1 MSKLKKKIIRYSLK
15 KRKLPD
21 QNRRQVAKNLSL
33 LSILVFF
40 IFLINFAV
48 IIGTDSK
55 FGKNLSELSHQV
67 HQKTEIVP
75 AKRGTIYD
83 RNGAVIA
90 EDATTYNV
98 YAIIDK
104 TYKSAK
110 GEVLYVEES
119 QYNQVAD
126 VFNRYLGM
134 EKDYVVQQLSQKKLN
149 QVSFGAAGNDISYSN
164 MDAIRSELE
173 AANIK
178 GVDFTT
184 SPNRSYKNGTFASQF
199 IGQAQLIED
208 KEGNKT
214 LQGTT
219 GIEKSLD
226 RILGGQDGVVTYE
239 KDRNGNIVPG
249 SDKVAV
255 KTEDG
260 KDVYT
265 TLSAEL
271 QTYLET
277 RMDVFQEKVKGKY
290 VSATLV
296 SAKTG
301 EILATTQR
309 PTYNADTKEG
319 LDIKNLRTWNTIL
332 YQDQYEPGSTMK
344 VMTLAAAI
352 DHGTFPAYNEVY
364 FNNELQVKDATI
376 KDWEINMG
384 LSEGRYM
391 NIAQGFAYSSN
402 IGMTK
407 LEQKMGNNVWMNYL
421 TLFKF
426 GLSTRFGMGDE
437 SFGGLPSD
445 NYVTQAMSS
454 FGQGISVTQ
463 TQMLRAFSAIAND
476 GEMLEPKFIS
486 AIYDGKHET
495 ARKSQREIVGNPVS
509 ASAAQQTR
517 NYMIT
522 VGTDPQ
528 FGTLY
533 SSDGPI
539 IQVAGQNVA
548 VKSGTAQIATANGY
562 LEGENDNINSI
573 VVMTP
578 AEDPDFIM
586 YVTVQQPEVSF
597 SPKSWQE
604 LVNPVLEDAV
614 ALKDELNL
622 VTETKALDG
631 VTKEDTYK
639 MPSAESLSKELNLK
653 QTISPGGFAD
663 ELRRNLIQP
672 VVLGTGKNIKKMS
685 VSAGTKLKANEQVL
699 LLTDDLDSVPDMY
712 GWTKENVDKFAEWTG
727 IEITYKGEG
736 SRVSKQNVKVET
748 ALKKTKKIT
757 ITLGD

>member
-364 FNNELQVKDATI
+364 YNNELQVKDATI
-376 KDWEINMG
+376 KDWDVNMG

-426 GLSTRFGMGDE
+426 GLPTRFGMGDE
-437 SFGGLPSD
+437 SFGGLPGD

-476 GEMLEPKFIS
+476 GQMLEPKFIS
-486 AIYDGKHET
+486 AIYDKKSDT
-495 ARKSQREIVGNPVS
+495 ARKSKKEVVGKPVS
-509 ASAAQQTR
+509 GSAAQQTR

-522 VGTDPQ
+522 VGTDPEY
-528 FGTLY
+528 GTLY
-533 SSDGPI
+533 SDGPI
-539 IQVAGQNVA
+539 IQVPGQNVA
-548 VKSGTAQIATANGY
+548 VKSGTAQIATDQGY
-562 LEGENDNINSI
+562 LQGENDYINS
-573 VVMTP
+573 VVAMTP
-578 AEDPDFIM
+578 AEDPEFIM
-586 YVTVQQPEVSF
+586 YVTVQQPEVKF
-597 SPKSWQE
+597 SATSWEE
-604 LVNPVLEDAV
+604 LVNPILEDAV
-614 ALKDELNL
+614 ALKDELHL
-622 VTETKALDG
+622 TSEAPTLDG
-631 VTKEDTYK
+631 VTKETTYK
-639 MPSAESLSKELNLK
+639 IPSVETLSKELNLK
-653 QTISPGGFAD
+653 QNLSPGAYSE
-663 ELRRNLIQP
+663 ELRRNLVQP
-672 VVLGTGKNIKKMS
+672 IVLGTGENIRKMS
-685 VSAGTKLKANEQVL
+685 VDVGSKVKANQQVL
-699 LLTDDLDSVPDMY
+699 LLTEDFDAVPDMY
-712 GWTKENVDKFAEWTG
+712 GWTKKNADIFGEWTG
-727 IEITYKGEG
+727 IEITYKGSG
-736 SRVSKQNVKVET
+736 KKVTKQSVKMNT
-748 ALKKTKKIT
+748 SLNKTKKIT
-757 ITLGD
+757 LTLGD

>member
-1 MSKLKKKIIRYSLK
+1 MNKFKKFLIGYSIK
-15 KRKLPD
+15 KRRLPD
-21 QNRRQVAKNLSL
+21 QNRKQVGKNLSVL
-33 LSILVFF
+33 AIFLFF
-40 IFLINFAV
+40 LFLINFAM
-48 IIGTDSK
+48 IIGTDKK
-55 FGKNLSELSHQV
+55 FGVTLSDQAKKV
-67 HQKTEIVP
+67 HEQTVIVP

-98 YAIIDK
+98 YAVIDK
-104 TYKSAK
+104 KYKSATGK
-110 GEVLYVEES
+110 ILYVEES
-119 QYNQVAD
+119 QFKKVAEI
-126 VFNRYLGM
+126 FKQYLGM
-134 EKDYVVQQLSQKKLN
+134 DEDYVIQQLSQKKLK
-149 QVSFGAAGNDISYSN
+149 QVSFGSNGNGITYSN
-164 MDAIRSELE
+164 MTAIREAME
-173 AANIK
+173 AAKIE
-178 GVDFTT
+178 GVAFTT
-184 SPNRSYKNGTFASQF
+184 SPNRSYKNGVFASQF

-309 PTYNADTKEG
+309 PSYNADTKQG
-319 LDIKNLRTWNTIL
+319 LDLKNLKTWNTIL

-344 VMTLAAAI
+344 VMLLASAI
-352 DHGTFPAYNEVY
+352 DHGTFPAYNEVFY
-364 FNNELQVKDATI
+364 SNELQVKDATI
-376 KDWEINMG
+376 RDWDVNMG

-391 NIAQGFAYSSN
+391 NIAQGFAHSSN
-402 IGMTK
+402 VGMVR
-407 LEQKMGNNVWMNYL
+407 LEQKMGNAVWMDYL
-421 TLFKF
+421 TRFKF
-426 GLSTRFGMGDE
+426 GLPTRFGMGDE
-437 SFGGLPSD
+437 AYGSLPGD
-445 NYVTQAMSS
+445 NYVSQAQSA
-454 FGQGISVTQ
+454 FGQGISVSQ

-476 GEMLEPKFIS
+476 GQMLEPKFIS
-486 AIYDGKHET
+486 AIYDKKSDT
-495 ARKSQREIVGNPVS
+495 ARKSKKEVVGKPVS
-509 ASAAQQTR
+509 GSAAQQTR

-522 VGTDPQ
+522 VGTDPEY
-528 FGTLY
+528 GTLY
-533 SSDGPI
+533 SDGPI
-539 IQVAGQNVA
+539 IQVPGQNVA
-548 VKSGTAQIATANGY
+548 VKSGTAEMATDKGY
-562 LEGENDNINSI
+562 LKGDNYLFNS
-573 VVMTP
+573 VVAMTP
-578 AEDPDFIM
+578 AEDPEFIM
-586 YVTVQQPEVSF
+586 YVTVQEVEVKF
-597 SPKSWQE
+597 SATSWEE
-604 LVNPVLEDAV
+604 LVNPILEDAV

-631 VTKEDTYK
+631 VTKEATYK
-639 MPSAESLSKELNLK
+639 MPSAESLSKELKLK

-727 IEITYKGEG
+727 IDITYKGEG

>member
-265 TLSAEL
+265 TLSVEL

-364 FNNELQVKDATI
+364 YNNELQVKDATI

-426 GLSTRFGMGDE
+426 GLPTRFGMGDE
-437 SFGGLPSD
+437 SFGGLPGD

-727 IEITYKGEG
+727 IEITYKGDG

>member
-290 VSATLV
+290 VSATLI

-364 FNNELQVKDATI
+364 FNNELQVKDAII

-426 GLSTRFGMGDE
+426 GLPTRFGMGDE
-437 SFGGLPSD
+437 SFGGLPGD

>member
-199 IGQAQLIED
+199 IGQAQLVED

-277 RMDVFQEKVKGKY
+277 RMDVFQEKVKGKF

-309 PTYNADTKEG
+309 PTFNADTKEG

-364 FNNELQVKDATI
+364 YNNELQVKDATI
-376 KDWEINMG
+376 RDWDVNMG

-391 NIAQGFAYSSN
+391 NIAQAFAFSSN

-421 TLFKF
+421 KLFKF
-426 GLSTRFGMGDE
+426 GLPTRFGMGDE
-437 SFGGLPSD
+437 GFGGLPGD

-495 ARKSQREIVGNPVS
+495 ARKSQREIVGNPVP
-509 ASAAQQTR
+509 ASVAQQTR

-533 SSDGPI
+533 SSEGPI

-562 LEGENDNINSI
+562 LDGENNNINSI

>member
-364 FNNELQVKDATI
+364 YNNELQVKDATI
-376 KDWEINMG
+376 KDWDVNMG

-421 TLFKF
+421 KLFKF
-426 GLSTRFGMGDE
+426 GLPTRFGMGDE
-437 SFGGLPSD
+437 GFGGLPGD

-712 GWTKENVDKFAEWTG
+712 GWTKKNVDKFAEWTG
-727 IEITYKGEG
+727 IEITYKGKG

>member
-1 MSKLKKKIIRYSLK
+1 MNKMKQKIIRYSLK
-15 KRKLPD
+15 KRRLPD

-33 LSILVFF
+33 LSIVIFLV
-40 IFLINFAV
+40 FLINFAI

-98 YAIIDK
+98 YAVIDK

-110 GEVLYVEES
+110 GEILYVKES

-149 QVSFGAAGNDISYSN
+149 QVSFGAAGNDITYSN

-344 VMTLAAAI
+344 VMLLASAI

-364 FNNELQVKDATI
+364 YSNELQVKDATI
-376 KDWEINMG
+376 RDWDVNMG

-391 NIAQGFAYSSN
+391 NIAQAFAFSSN

-407 LEQKMGNNVWMNYL
+407 LEQKMGNAVWMNYL

-426 GLSTRFGMGDE
+426 GLPTRFGMGDE
-437 SFGGLPSD
+437 SFGGLPGD

-454 FGQGISVTQ
+454 FGQGISVSQ

-476 GEMLEPKFIS
+476 GQMLEPKFIS
-486 AIYDGKHET
+486 AIYDKKSDT
-495 ARKSQREIVGNPVS
+495 ARKSKKEVVGKPVS
-509 ASAAQQTR
+509 GSAAQQTR

-522 VGTDPQ
+522 VGTDPEY
-528 FGTLY
+528 GTLY
-533 SSDGPI
+533 SDGPI
-539 IQVAGQNVA
+539 IQVPGQNVA
-548 VKSGTAQIATANGY
+548 VKSGTAQIATDQGY
-562 LEGENDNINSI
+562 LQGENDYINS
-573 VVMTP
+573 VVAMTP
-578 AEDPDFIM
+578 AEDPEFIM
-586 YVTVQQPEVSF
+586 YVTVQQPEVKF
-597 SPKSWQE
+597 SATSWEE
-604 LVNPVLEDAV
+604 LVNPILEDAV
-614 ALKDELNL
+614 ALKDELHL
-622 VTETKALDG
+622 TSEAPTLDD
-631 VTKEDTYK
+631 VTKETTYK
-639 MPSAESLSKELNLK
+639 IPSVETLSKELNLK
-653 QTISPGGFAD
+653 QNLSPGAYSE
-663 ELRRNLIQP
+663 ELRRNLVQP
-672 VVLGTGKNIKKMS
+672 IVLGTGKNIRKMS
-685 VSAGTKLKANEQVL
+685 VDVGSKVKANQQVL
-699 LLTDDLDSVPDMY
+699 LLTEDFDAVPDMY
-712 GWTKENVDKFAEWTG
+712 GWTKKNADIFGEWTG
-727 IEITYKGEG
+727 IEITYKGSG
-736 SRVSKQNVKVET
+736 KKVTKQSVKMNT
-748 ALKKTKKIT
+748 SLNKTKKIT
-757 ITLGD
+757 LTLGD

>member
-309 PTYNADTKEG
+309 PSYNADTKQG
-319 LDIKNLRTWNTIL
+319 LDLKNLKTWNTIL

-344 VMTLAAAI
+344 VMLLASAI

-364 FNNELQVKDATI
+364 YSNELQVKDATI
-376 KDWEINMG
+376 RDWDVNMG

-426 GLSTRFGMGDE
+426 GLPTRFGMGDE
-437 SFGGLPSD
+437 SFGGLPGD

-495 ARKSQREIVGNPVS
+495 ARKSQREIVGNPVP
-509 ASAAQQTR
+509 ASVAQQTR

-562 LEGENDNINSI
+562 LEGENDNIYSI

-631 VTKEDTYK
+631 VTKEATYK
-639 MPSAESLSKELNLK
+639 MPSAESLSKELKLK